1 MKSLRSSAP
10 WLLAAIVLVRLPGLV
25 FHILG
30 IDDSDFTIIA
40 RAMAQGAVPYR
51 DVVDIKP
58 PLAFALYLPNA
69 WFGQALW
76 PVQVE
81 ALLVVLLTALLLGKA
96 ARLAWGTE
104 RAAVAAAVLSL
115 MAGLCEGA
123 TVSTELLMNL
133 PTAAGLW
140 LFARAECAPERTPG
154 TRSRDLLLAGL
165 CLGLSSLIRH
175 QAVFTL
181 GALGLSTILFGLFLR
196 REWLATCALLSAG
209 FALPWLVTLGLFQAL
224 GALPDFLD
232 WVIVRNLRYLGQG
245 AGSPGLRLLQSLAVC
260 LLGAAPLAWWS
271 AISGGLSA
279 VREAGT
285 RSTLEAPD
293 ARVRLMLSLLLA
305 VTWIPV
311 SLGGRFYEHYFLQF
325 VPPVALLGAGPF
337 AALLADWNARSK
349 PVRSGLT
356 LLLLLPAVGSVGYG
370 FARGALGTFP
380 LQNIQVQALG
390 AWVDGHTAPG
400 ARLFVWGHFS
410 PIYLAS
416 HRLPGT
422 RYLTTSWHLG
432 NFDPEH
438 IDDSIDLRK
447 FRSDRDVRRTLDDLA
462 AHPPALVIDTAPA
475 DIHSWHRLPL
485 LLVPELESAI
495 EEGWVEVA
503 RPGGARVLERR
514 PNPARDPARR

>member
-10 WLLAAIVLVRLPGLV
+10 WLLAAIAVLRLPGLV

-81 ALLVVLLTALLLGKA
+81 ALLVVLGTALLLGRT
-96 ARLAWGTE
+96 ARIAWGSE
-104 RAAVAAAVLSL
+104 QAAIAAALLSL
-115 MAGLCEGA
+115 MAGLCEGS

-133 PTAAGLW
+133 PSAAGLW
-140 LFARAECAPERTPG
+140 LFARAEGGLSASPG
-154 TRSRDLLLAGL
+154 GRRLDLLLAGAS
-165 CLGLSSLIRH
+165 LGLASLIRH

-181 GALGLSTILFGLFLR
+181 GALGLAAILLGLFLR
-196 REWLATCALLSAG
+196 RGWLGTCALLSAG
-209 FALPWLVTLGLFQAL
+209 FALPWLATLGLFQAL

-232 WVIVRNLRYLGQG
+232 WVLIRNLRYVGQG
-245 AGSPGLRLLQSLAVC
+245 AGSAGLRLLQSMVVC
-260 LLGAAPLAWWS
+260 LLLAAPLAWW
-271 AISGGLSA
+271 AALSGGLSA
-279 VREAGT
+279 LREARAGKG
-285 RSTLEAPD
+285 LETPG
-293 ARVRLMLSLLLA
+293 ARLRLSFVLLLA
-305 VTWIPV
+305 VSWIPV

-325 VPPVALLGAGPF
+325 VPAVALLGAGPF
-337 AALLADWNARSK
+337 AALLAGWNARSS
-349 PVRSGLT
+349 RARAGLAA
-356 LLLLLPAVGSVGYG
+356 LLILPALGSIGFG
-370 FARGALGTFP
+370 FARGALGTYP
-380 LQNIQVQALG
+380 LQHPQVQAIG
-390 AWVDGHTAPG
+390 AWVRAHSAPD

-416 HRLPGT
+416 ERLPGT

-438 IDDSIDLRK
+438 LDDSVDLRR
-447 FRSDRDVRRTLDDLA
+447 FRSDRDVQRTLDDLA

-485 LLVPELESAI
+485 SLVPALEAAI
-495 EEGWVEVA
+495 ERGWGEVA

-514 PNPARDPARR
+514 PGARQTE

>member
-30 IDDSDFTIIA
+30 IDDSDFTVIA
-40 RAMAQGAVPYR
+40 RAMARGAVPYR

-81 ALLVVLLTALLLGKA
+81 ALLVVLLTALLLGRA
-96 ARLAWGTE
+96 ARLAWGSE
-104 RAAVAAAVLSL
+104 AAAVAAAILSL

-140 LFARAECAPERTPG
+140 LFARAEADAAATPG
-154 TRSRDLLLAGL
+154 ARARDHLLGGA
-165 CLGLSSLIRH
+165 CLGLASLIRH
-175 QAVFTL
+175 QAVFSL
-181 GALGLSTILFGLFLR
+181 GALGLATILLGLFLR
-196 REWLATCALLSAG
+196 RRWLVTCALLSIG
-209 FALPWLVTLGLFQAL
+209 FALPWLSTLAIFQAL

-232 WVIVRNLRYLGQG
+232 WVIVRNLRYVGQG
-245 AGSPGLRLLQSLAVC
+245 AGSAALRLLQSLLVC
-260 LLGAAPLAWWS
+260 LLAAAPLAWWA

-279 VREAGT
+279 LREART
-285 RSTLEAPD
+285 RAGLESPG
-293 ARVRLMLSLLLA
+293 ARLRLAFALLLV

-337 AALLADWNARSK
+337 AALLADWKLRSK
-349 PVRSGLT
+349 RARVGLT
-356 LLLLLPAVGSVGYG
+356 LLLVLPALGSLGYG
-370 FARGALGTFP
+370 LVRGALGTYP
-380 LQNIQVQALG
+380 LQNPQVRELG
-390 AWVDGHTAPG
+390 AWVRGHSAPD

-410 PIYLAS
+410 PIYLAAE
-416 HRLPGT
+416 RLPGT

-432 NFDPEH
+432 NFDPGH
-438 IDDSIDLRK
+438 LDDSIDLRK